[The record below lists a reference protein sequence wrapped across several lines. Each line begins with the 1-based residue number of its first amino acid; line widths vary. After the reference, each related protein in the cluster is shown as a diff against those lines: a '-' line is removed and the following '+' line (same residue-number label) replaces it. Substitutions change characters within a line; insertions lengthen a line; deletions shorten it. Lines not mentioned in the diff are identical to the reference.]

1 LLVTTDGDEV
11 TVHFDM
17 HHVHLPWPDDHAG
30 RDGRPA
36 VLAEIEAWMHEEAV
50 VAAILVDGKLR
61 SSSRIHPDQIA
72 SYVEDPAGNS
82 TLRVRSWHGRH
93 DVEYRIRRSSILER
107 LKIPVFDELLH
118 PRRPRR
124 DRRHPRRRAPSES
137 YTAGLVADPARA
149 AKKLGE
155 EAVEAVIAAIQDD
168 AGALKAEAA
177 DVLYH
182 LLVVLHARGV
192 PLQDV
197 LDELE
202 RRTAQSGL
210 AEKASR
216 SPR

>member
-1 LLVTTDGDEV
+1 MDGF
-11 TVHFDM
+11 T
-17 HHVHLPWPDDHAG
+17 
-30 RDGRPA
+30 
-36 VLAEIEAWMHEEAV
+36 LADL
-50 VAAILVDGKLR
+50 AAIV
-61 SSSRIHPDQIA
+61 A
-72 SYVEDPAGNS
+72 
-82 TLRVRSWHGRH
+82 T
-93 DVEYRIRRSSILER
+93 
-107 LKIPVFDELLH
+107 
-118 PRRPRR
+118 
-124 DRRHPRRRAPSES
+124 RADAPPSES

-155 EAVEAVIAAIQDD
+155 EAVEAVIAAIQND

-216 SPR
+216 SAR